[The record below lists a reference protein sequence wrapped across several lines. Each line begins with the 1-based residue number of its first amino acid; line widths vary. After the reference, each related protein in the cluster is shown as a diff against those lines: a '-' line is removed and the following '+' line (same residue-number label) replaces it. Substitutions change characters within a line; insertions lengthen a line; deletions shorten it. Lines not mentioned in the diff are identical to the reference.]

1 MMKTPLRKA
10 REQAGLTI
18 AELAAAAEV
27 DRGNLSR
34 IERGRTNAS
43 LESAERL
50 AKVLG
55 ISELEILYP
64 ERYATTDSASQAA

>member
-1 MMKTPLRKA
+1 MKTPLRKA

-18 AELAAAAEV
+18 AELATAAGV

>member
-1 MMKTPLRKA
+1 MKTPLRKA

-18 AELAAAAEV
+18 AELATAAGV

-64 ERYATTDSASQAA
+64 KRYAPTDSASQAA